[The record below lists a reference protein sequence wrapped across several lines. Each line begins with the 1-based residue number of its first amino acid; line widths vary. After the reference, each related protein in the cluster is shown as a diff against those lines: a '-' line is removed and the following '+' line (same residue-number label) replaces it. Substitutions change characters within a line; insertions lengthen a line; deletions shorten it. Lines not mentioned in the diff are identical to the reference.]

1 MCCVR
6 GPLPLRPLAR
16 RVLRHPHL
24 DVHIREHPT
33 HVRPPNRWH
42 PPPRL
47 VQVPGEIFRTRTKW
61 KLGHRIIIVNQVA
74 ATGTTP
80 GHPIASRIRPTMG
93 AGDRTDAEA
102 DDAMDMSAKRRA
114 EVDALWA
121 NLNGGG
127 GAPDASARA
136 PTAAKARGRGGKN
149 AAAGPS
155 KGKAALGVL
164 ARLNRVAGGGVTKK
178 GATKGGDR
186 GSGEKAL
193 NDSDWRK
200 ALGLDG
206 DANRPAPSKVSAEA
220 VKEALAKAG
229 GGVRMRA
236 VERTDGVMTVKETRN
251 FAGKEMEVT
260 KTYAEGSKEAKQAAK
275 RDAAAK
281 SGGLDG
287 ILLQMEKTR
296 KLNVL
301 DKSKMDWKDVK
312 EGDAEMEEDL
322 EKHKRGKTYLEEQDF
337 LKRAELREY
346 ELERDARL
354 NADVRTRGRL

>member
-1 MCCVR
+1 M
-6 GPLPLRPLAR
+6 A
-16 RVLRHPHL
+16 
-24 DVHIREHPT
+24 
-33 HVRPPNRWH
+33 
-42 PPPRL
+42 
-47 VQVPGEIFRTRTKW
+47 
-61 KLGHRIIIVNQVA
+61 
-74 ATGTTP
+74 
-80 GHPIASRIRPTMG
+80 
-93 AGDRTDAEA
+93 
-102 DDAMDMSAKRRA
+102 
-114 EVDALWA
+114 
-121 NLNGGG
+121 
-127 GAPDASARA
+127 
-136 PTAAKARGRGGKN
+136 
-149 AAAGPS
+149 
-155 KGKAALGVL
+155 
-164 ARLNRVAGGGVTKK
+164 KK

-186 GSGEKAL
+186 GSSRKKAP

-206 DANRPAPSKVSAEA
+206 DANRPSAKVKVSAEA

-287 ILLQMEKTR
+287 VLLQMEKTR

>member
-1 MCCVR
+1 
-6 GPLPLRPLAR
+6 
-16 RVLRHPHL
+16 
-24 DVHIREHPT
+24 
-33 HVRPPNRWH
+33 
-42 PPPRL
+42 
-47 VQVPGEIFRTRTKW
+47 
-61 KLGHRIIIVNQVA
+61 
-74 ATGTTP
+74 
-80 GHPIASRIRPTMG
+80 MG

-121 NLNGGG
+121 KLNGGG
-127 GAPDASARA
+127 GPPDASARA
-136 PTAAKARGRGGKN
+136 PTAAKARGRGGEK
-149 AAAGPS
+149 AAAPAKDGDGAGPS

-164 ARLNRVAGGGVTKK
+164 ARINRVAGGGVAKK

-186 GSGEKAL
+186 ASSRKKAP

-206 DANRPAPSKVSAEA
+206 DANRPAAKVSAEA

-236 VERTDGVMTVKETRN
+236 AERTDGVMTVKETRN

-287 ILLQMEKTR
+287 VLLQMEKTR

>member
-1 MCCVR
+1 
-6 GPLPLRPLAR
+6 
-16 RVLRHPHL
+16 
-24 DVHIREHPT
+24 
-33 HVRPPNRWH
+33 
-42 PPPRL
+42 
-47 VQVPGEIFRTRTKW
+47 
-61 KLGHRIIIVNQVA
+61 
-74 ATGTTP
+74 
-80 GHPIASRIRPTMG
+80 MG

-121 NLNGGG
+121 KLNGGG
-127 GAPDASARA
+127 GAPDGSARA
-136 PTAAKARGRGGKN
+136 PAAAKARGRGGKKAAAPAN
-149 AAAGPS
+149 DGDGDGDGAAGPS

-164 ARLNRVAGGGVTKK
+164 ARLNRVAGGGVAKK

-186 GSGEKAL
+186 GSSRKKAP

-206 DANRPAPSKVSAEA
+206 DANRPAAKVSAEA

-275 RDAAAK
+275 RTAAAK

-287 ILLQMEKTR
+287 VLLQMEKTR

>member
-1 MCCVR
+1 
-6 GPLPLRPLAR
+6 
-16 RVLRHPHL
+16 
-24 DVHIREHPT
+24 
-33 HVRPPNRWH
+33 
-42 PPPRL
+42 
-47 VQVPGEIFRTRTKW
+47 
-61 KLGHRIIIVNQVA
+61 
-74 ATGTTP
+74 
-80 GHPIASRIRPTMG
+80 MG

-121 NLNGGG
+121 KLNGGG

-136 PTAAKARGRGGKN
+136 PTAAKARGRGGKK
-149 AAAGPS
+149 AAAPSNDGDGDGDAGPS

-164 ARLNRVAGGGVTKK
+164 ARLNRVAGGGVAKK
-178 GATKGGDR
+178 GATKGGPDR
-186 GSGEKAL
+186 GSGKKAL

-206 DANRPAPSKVSAEA
+206 DANRPAAKVSAEA

-287 ILLQMEKTR
+287 VLLQMVKTR

>member
-1 MCCVR
+1 
-6 GPLPLRPLAR
+6 
-16 RVLRHPHL
+16 
-24 DVHIREHPT
+24 
-33 HVRPPNRWH
+33 
-42 PPPRL
+42 
-47 VQVPGEIFRTRTKW
+47 
-61 KLGHRIIIVNQVA
+61 
-74 ATGTTP
+74 
-80 GHPIASRIRPTMG
+80 MG

-121 NLNGGG
+121 KLNGGG
-127 GAPDASARA
+127 GPPDASARA
-136 PTAAKARGRGGKN
+136 PTAVKARGRGGEK
-149 AAAGPS
+149 AAAPAKDGDGAGPS

-164 ARLNRVAGGGVTKK
+164 ARLNRVAGGGVAKK
-178 GATKGGDR
+178 GATKGSDR
-186 GSGEKAL
+186 GSGKKAL

-206 DANRPAPSKVSAEA
+206 DANRPAAKVSAEA

-229 GGVRMRA
+229 GRVRMRA
-236 VERTDGVMTVKETRN
+236 AERTDGVMTVKETRN

-287 ILLQMEKTR
+287 VLLQMEKTR

>member
-1 MCCVR
+1 
-6 GPLPLRPLAR
+6 
-16 RVLRHPHL
+16 
-24 DVHIREHPT
+24 
-33 HVRPPNRWH
+33 
-42 PPPRL
+42 
-47 VQVPGEIFRTRTKW
+47 
-61 KLGHRIIIVNQVA
+61 
-74 ATGTTP
+74 
-80 GHPIASRIRPTMG
+80 MG

-121 NLNGGG
+121 KLNGGG
-127 GAPDASARA
+127 GPPDASARA
-136 PTAAKARGRGGKN
+136 PTAAKARGRGGEK
-149 AAAGPS
+149 AAAPAKDGDGAGPS

-164 ARLNRVAGGGVTKK
+164 ARLNRVAGGGVAKK
-178 GATKGGDR
+178 GATKGGPDR
-186 GSGEKAL
+186 GSGKKAL

-206 DANRPAPSKVSAEA
+206 DANRPAAKVSAEA

-236 VERTDGVMTVKETRN
+236 LERTDGVMTVKETRN

-275 RDAAAK
+275 RTAAAK

-287 ILLQMEKTR
+287 VLLQMEKTR

-346 ELERDARL
+346 ELEL
-354 NADVRTRGRL
+354 SLIHI

>member
-1 MCCVR
+1 
-6 GPLPLRPLAR
+6 
-16 RVLRHPHL
+16 
-24 DVHIREHPT
+24 
-33 HVRPPNRWH
+33 
-42 PPPRL
+42 
-47 VQVPGEIFRTRTKW
+47 
-61 KLGHRIIIVNQVA
+61 
-74 ATGTTP
+74 
-80 GHPIASRIRPTMG
+80 MG

-121 NLNGGG
+121 KLNGGG
-127 GAPDASARA
+127 GPPDASARA
-136 PTAAKARGRGGKN
+136 PTAAKARGRGGEK
-149 AAAGPS
+149 AAAPAKDGDGAGPS

-164 ARLNRVAGGGVTKK
+164 ARLNRVAGGGVAKK
-178 GATKGGDR
+178 GATKGNDR
-186 GSGEKAL
+186 GSGKKAL

-206 DANRPAPSKVSAEA
+206 DANRPAAKVSAEA

-236 VERTDGVMTVKETRN
+236 AERTDGVMTVKETRN

-287 ILLQMEKTR
+287 VLLQMEKTR

>member
-1 MCCVR
+1 
-6 GPLPLRPLAR
+6 
-16 RVLRHPHL
+16 
-24 DVHIREHPT
+24 
-33 HVRPPNRWH
+33 
-42 PPPRL
+42 
-47 VQVPGEIFRTRTKW
+47 
-61 KLGHRIIIVNQVA
+61 
-74 ATGTTP
+74 
-80 GHPIASRIRPTMG
+80 MG

-121 NLNGGG
+121 KLNGGG
-127 GAPDASARA
+127 GPPDASARA
-136 PTAAKARGRGGKN
+136 PTAAKARGRGGEK
-149 AAAGPS
+149 AAAPAKDGDGAGPS
-155 KGKAALGVL
+155 KGKAALSVL
-164 ARLNRVAGGGVTKK
+164 ARLNRVAGGGVAKK

-186 GSGEKAL
+186 ASSRKKAP

-206 DANRPAPSKVSAEA
+206 DANRPAAKVSAEA

-236 VERTDGVMTVKETRN
+236 AERTDGVMTVKETRN

-287 ILLQMEKTR
+287 VLLQMEKTR

>member
-1 MCCVR
+1 
-6 GPLPLRPLAR
+6 
-16 RVLRHPHL
+16 
-24 DVHIREHPT
+24 
-33 HVRPPNRWH
+33 
-42 PPPRL
+42 
-47 VQVPGEIFRTRTKW
+47 
-61 KLGHRIIIVNQVA
+61 
-74 ATGTTP
+74 
-80 GHPIASRIRPTMG
+80 MG
-93 AGDRTDAEA
+93 DGDRTDAEA

-121 NLNGGG
+121 KLNGGG

-136 PTAAKARGRGGKN
+136 PTAAKARGRGGKK
-149 AAAGPS
+149 AAAPSNDGDGDGDAGPS

-164 ARLNRVAGGGVTKK
+164 ARLNRVAGGGVAKK
-178 GATKGGDR
+178 GATKGGPDR
-186 GSGEKAL
+186 GSGKKAL

-206 DANRPAPSKVSAEA
+206 DANRPAAKVSAEA

-287 ILLQMEKTR
+287 VLLQMEKTR

-301 DKSKMDWKDVK
+301 DKSKMDWRDVK

>member
-1 MCCVR
+1 
-6 GPLPLRPLAR
+6 
-16 RVLRHPHL
+16 
-24 DVHIREHPT
+24 
-33 HVRPPNRWH
+33 
-42 PPPRL
+42 
-47 VQVPGEIFRTRTKW
+47 
-61 KLGHRIIIVNQVA
+61 
-74 ATGTTP
+74 
-80 GHPIASRIRPTMG
+80 MG

-102 DDAMDMSAKRRA
+102 DDAMAMSAKRCA

-121 NLNGGG
+121 KLNGGG
-127 GAPDASARA
+127 GPPDASARA
-136 PTAAKARGRGGKN
+136 PTAAKARGRGGEK
-149 AAAGPS
+149 AAAPAKDGDGAGPS

-164 ARLNRVAGGGVTKK
+164 ARLNRVAGGGVAKK

-186 GSGEKAL
+186 ASSRKKAP

-206 DANRPAPSKVSAEA
+206 DANRPAAKVSAEA

-287 ILLQMEKTR
+287 VLLQMEKTR

-301 DKSKMDWKDVK
+301 DKSKMDWRDVK

>member
-1 MCCVR
+1 
-6 GPLPLRPLAR
+6 
-16 RVLRHPHL
+16 
-24 DVHIREHPT
+24 
-33 HVRPPNRWH
+33 
-42 PPPRL
+42 
-47 VQVPGEIFRTRTKW
+47 
-61 KLGHRIIIVNQVA
+61 
-74 ATGTTP
+74 
-80 GHPIASRIRPTMG
+80 MG

-121 NLNGGG
+121 KLNGGG
-127 GAPDASARA
+127 GPPDASARA
-136 PTAAKARGRGGKN
+136 PTAAKARGRGGEK
-149 AAAGPS
+149 AAAPAKDGDGAGPS
-155 KGKAALGVL
+155 KGKAALSVL
-164 ARLNRVAGGGVTKK
+164 ARLNRVAGGGVAKK

-186 GSGEKAL
+186 ASSRKKAP

-206 DANRPAPSKVSAEA
+206 DANRPAAKVSAEA

-287 ILLQMEKTR
+287 VLLQMEKTR

-301 DKSKMDWKDVK
+301 DKSKMDWRDVK

>member
-1 MCCVR
+1 
-6 GPLPLRPLAR
+6 
-16 RVLRHPHL
+16 
-24 DVHIREHPT
+24 
-33 HVRPPNRWH
+33 
-42 PPPRL
+42 
-47 VQVPGEIFRTRTKW
+47 
-61 KLGHRIIIVNQVA
+61 
-74 ATGTTP
+74 
-80 GHPIASRIRPTMG
+80 MG

-121 NLNGGG
+121 KLNGGG
-127 GAPDASARA
+127 GPPDASARA
-136 PTAAKARGRGGKN
+136 PTAAKARGRGGEK
-149 AAAGPS
+149 AAAPAKDGDGAGPS

-164 ARLNRVAGGGVTKK
+164 ARLNRVAGGGVAKK
-178 GATKGGDR
+178 GATKGSDR
-186 GSGEKAL
+186 GSGKKAL

-206 DANRPAPSKVSAEA
+206 DANRPAAKVSAEA

-229 GGVRMRA
+229 AGVRMRA
-236 VERTDGVMTVKETRN
+236 AERTDGVMTVKETRN

-287 ILLQMEKTR
+287 VLLQMEKTR